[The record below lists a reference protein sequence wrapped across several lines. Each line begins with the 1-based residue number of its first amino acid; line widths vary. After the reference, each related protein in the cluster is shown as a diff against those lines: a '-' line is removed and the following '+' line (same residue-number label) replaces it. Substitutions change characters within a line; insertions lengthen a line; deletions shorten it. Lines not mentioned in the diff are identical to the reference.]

1 MIQDQIKSEIDE
13 SRFNQLCSAV
23 VSLDKSILFCALAQ
37 KSGYLI
43 TIATNQDNRHQEDER
58 NHRSILATSRKN
70 EDIMQQHLS
79 DAEIARYA
87 FHTGIICGLHKFW
100 ERKLGSIQHFVSYYD
115 EMPLATIFLG
125 DGHFLLMGI
134 DSTRQHGIDRIVTQ
148 KIIPFLQ
155 KGTTVI
161 QK

>member
-1 MIQDQIKSEIDE
+1 MHLIHDQIKAEIDE
-13 SRFNQLCSAV
+13 TRFNELCSAV

-43 TIATNQDNRHQEDER
+43 TIATNQNNEHDG
-58 NHRSILATSRKN
+58 RSISASRN
-70 EDIMQQHLS
+70 DVMQQHLS

-87 FHTGIICGLHKFW
+87 FHTGIMCGLHKFW
-100 ERKLGSIQHFVSYYD
+100 ERKLGSIQHFVSHYD

-134 DSTRQHGIDRIVTQ
+134 DSAKQHGIDRIVTQ
-148 KIIPFLQ
+148 KIIPFLR
-155 KGTTVI
+155 KGTAVI